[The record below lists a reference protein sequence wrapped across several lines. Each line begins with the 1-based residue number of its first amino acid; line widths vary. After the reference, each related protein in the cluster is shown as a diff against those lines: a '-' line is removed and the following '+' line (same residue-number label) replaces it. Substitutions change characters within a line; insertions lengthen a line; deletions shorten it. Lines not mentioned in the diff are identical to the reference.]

1 VALTDLERLRLR
13 IADRA
18 RLVLYET
25 VGLGDGLSL
34 GFQTR
39 GVPVFPDSEAVVIVS
54 GSLTTVLYPGADYTV
69 DYALGLLRLNIAPAA
84 GESVVVAYQ
93 WTAFSDAE
101 LTDCLAQAGENVNN
115 AAILALQAL
124 LADSD
129 RWIKYTLG
137 QETVDRIAAR
147 DAVLSLIEQLKGG
160 RTGVVGLVKADT
172 PYRECLLSPFIEQV
186 CDGAG

>member
-1 VALTDLERLRLR
+1 MAFSALERLRLL

-18 RLVLYET
+18 RLVLHET
-25 VGLGDGLSL
+25 VGVGDGITLA
-34 GFQTR
+34 FQTR
-39 GVPVFPDSEAVVIVS
+39 GVPVFPDSEAAVVVS
-54 GSLTTVLYPGADYTV
+54 GSLTTVLYPGADYTF

-84 GESVVVAYQ
+84 GESVVMAYQ
-93 WTAFSDAE
+93 WAAFSDAE
-101 LTDCLAQAGENVNN
+101 LTDLLAQAGENVSN
-115 AAILALQAL
+115 AAILALQSL

-147 DAVLSLIEQLKGG
+147 DAVLSLIEQLRGG

-172 PYRECLLSPFIEQV
+172 DYRECLMSPFIEQE
-186 CDGAG
+186 CE